1 MKKIIFLILSMA
13 FFLGN
18 AQEQLLSEN
27 AEISIITITS
37 GKLLNDSFGHSAIR
51 VKDYNYD
58 KIYNYGVFDYDTP
71 GFYLKFM
78 RGKLLYNLEVES
90 THLFLRHY
98 VRQNRGIKEQV
109 LTLNL
114 ERKQQFFDF
123 LENNA
128 KPENKKYLYD
138 FFFDNCATKLRQ
150 VTTNVLGEEIDYKD
164 ELLSNKFTFR
174 DLIYQK
180 LDNQVW
186 GKFGIDI
193 ALGSIIDRKAT
204 AKESTFLPSYVF
216 ENFKNAK
223 ILVDKRK
230 IPLIKKT
237 NYLYKV
243 IPQKNDKNK
252 SSFGL
257 TPMLLFSIIAM
268 LVVLIT
274 FFDYKKNKPSIWLD
288 TLLHISTGLIGLVV
302 FLLWF
307 TTDHKATANNFNVLW
322 AFFPNIIWII
332 YNKKNIKIIKNY
344 YLFLLVLLG
353 ITVIFWMLN
362 VQKFNLAIIP
372 ILIMLGVRYFYKF
385 KMIR

>member
-1 MKKIIFLILSMA
+1 MKKIIFLILTMA

-37 GKLLNDSFGHSAIR
+37 GKSLNDSFGHSAIR

-223 ILVDKRK
+223 ISVDKRK
-230 IPLIKKT
+230 VPLIKKT

-252 SSFGL
+252 SNYGL

-274 FFDYKKNKPSIWLD
+274 FLDYKKNKPSKWLD
-288 TLLHISTGLIGLVV
+288 ILLHISTGLIGLVV

-307 TTDHKATANNFNVLW
+307 ATDHKATANNFNVLW
-322 AFFPNIIWII
+322 AFFPNIIWIM
-332 YNKKNIKIIKNY
+332 YNTKNIKIIKNY
-344 YLFLLVLLG
+344 YLFLLGLLG
-353 ITVIFWMLN
+353 ITAIFWILN